1 MIPVTLQHEPVG
13 FQTLIRE
20 PGIRF
25 LNEFPNPTDLQW
37 KNKAFWQKVLPD
49 MREAY
54 GGICAYSATWIPH
67 STGNHSID
75 HFVSKSLHPELAYEW
90 NNYRY
95 VSARFNSR
103 KGTRRILDPFLL
115 AYDWFIMDFASF
127 LIKPNPELSTEN
139 RNAVNE
145 TIDYL
150 WLNKDEDLVNER
162 YRWVMDFYNGEIS
175 FLYLKRHVPFIAY
188 ELERQELV

>member
-1 MIPVTLQHEPVG
+1 MIPVTPQHEPSG
-13 FQTLIRE
+13 FQTLVRE

-25 LNEFPNPTDLQW
+25 LTEFPNPTDLQW

-49 MREAY
+49 MRVAY

-75 HFVSKSLHPELAYEW
+75 HFASKSQHPELAYEW
-90 NNYRY
+90 DNYRY

-103 KGTRRILDPFLL
+103 KGTRKILDPFLL

-127 LIKPNPELSTEN
+127 LIKPNPALSIEN
-139 RNAVNE
+139 KNAVSE

-162 YRWVMDFYNGEIS
+162 YRWVMDFYSGEIL
-175 FLYLKRHVPFIAY
+175 FLYLKRNVPFIAY
-188 ELERQELV
+188 ELERQGLV